1 MLDNKSS
8 MCLTLISW
16 SCDKYPSAGEH
27 ANVPVSQSVSRAFR
41 RESFAGGAAQITAS
55 CLLLIYLALLLL
67 LLLLVHSNTNLYNVV
82 PCPDSISLRTA
93 AFCSTMTRSSA
104 LLFQIRPTPPLTKGS
119 RNFWRH
125 RILYLNLNY
134 CKMHWM
140 TSTSV
145 GRTRKRR
152 IFPFLLWYRCWARQR
167 RKFPS
172 KT

>member
-27 ANVPVSQSVSRAFR
+27 ANVPVSQSVSQP
-41 RESFAGGAAQITAS
+41 SFQKRKFFGWCCPNHCFLSSSYI
-55 CLLLIYLALLLL
+55 ALLLL